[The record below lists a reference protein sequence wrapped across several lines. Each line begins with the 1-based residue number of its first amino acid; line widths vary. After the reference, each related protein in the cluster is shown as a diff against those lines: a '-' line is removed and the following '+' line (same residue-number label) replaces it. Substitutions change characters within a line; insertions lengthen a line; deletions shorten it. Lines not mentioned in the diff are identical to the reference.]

1 FGELDL
7 DPRPGRAE
15 PAHQLREDARADR
28 LVDADAEDARL
39 AVRERRE
46 VGLGRSDP
54 RDDRLRVAQKQLARL
69 GQRDRLRPPG
79 PLDEALPDD
88 PLEGRDLLADR
99 GLGVAEARRGTA
111 ERALARNRFES

>member
-1 FGELDL
+1 M
-7 DPRPGRAE
+7 
-15 PAHQLREDARADR
+15 
-28 LVDADAEDARL
+28 
-39 AVRERRE
+39 
-46 VGLGRSDP
+46 
-54 RDDRLRVAQKQLARL
+54 AQKQLARL

-111 ERALARNRFES
+111 ERALARNRFESDQMPQLDAQPTIRFHNRNQL